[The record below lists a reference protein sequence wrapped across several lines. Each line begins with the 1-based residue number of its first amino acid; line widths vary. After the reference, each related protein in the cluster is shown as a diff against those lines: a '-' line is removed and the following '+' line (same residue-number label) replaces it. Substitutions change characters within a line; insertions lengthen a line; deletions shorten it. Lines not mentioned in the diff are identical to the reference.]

1 MEDLSLRRLRYFLAV
16 AEHRHFGKAAARL
29 FISQPSLSA
38 EVKRLERDLG
48 VTLLERSS
56 RAVRL
61 TPAGARLQDDAA
73 RLLAEAGALR
83 RNVLRPSAMSGR
95 LTIGFVNTMLHRG
108 LPEVARV
115 FTASYP
121 EVDIH
126 LVELSSA
133 EQAAKLDAGEIDL
146 AIGHDV
152 RTAAPTV
159 SAVVVDEQ
167 FAVALPAE
175 HPLAQEPSLA
185 VGQLAGEAL
194 IVFRREV
201 SPHYH
206 DTVIA
211 LCVSAGFS
219 PEIHHEV
226 MVWQSAIA
234 LVEDGLGVA
243 VVPSIHARLAA
254 TRPTSRGLVFA
265 QLSDAKI
272 TSKTYGRYLAD
283 GPAAPA
289 AQEFL
294 AALMHHL
301 ASSAR

>member
-1 MEDLSLRRLRYFLAV
+1 MDDLSLRRLRYFLAV
-16 AEHRHFGKAAARL
+16 ADHRHFGKAAARL

-48 VTLLERSS
+48 VTLFERSS

-61 TPAGARLQDDAA
+61 TAAGARLQDDAA
-73 RLLAEAGALR
+73 RLLADAGALR
-83 RNVLRPSAMSGR
+83 RNVLRTSPVSGR

-108 LPEVARV
+108 LPE
-115 FTASYP
+115 ASRLFAAAYP
-121 EVDIH
+121 EVELR

-159 SAVVVDEQ
+159 SVVVVDEQ
-167 FAVALPAE
+167 FAVALPVE
-175 HPLAQEPSLA
+175 HPLAQTPSLA

-211 LCVSAGFS
+211 ICVSAGFS
-219 PEIHHEV
+219 PTIRHEV

-234 LVEDGLGVA
+234 LVQDGLGIA
-243 VVPSIHARLAA
+243 IVPSVHAHLAA
-254 TRPTSRGLVFA
+254 ARPTSRRLAFA
-265 QLSDAKI
+265 QLSDARI
-272 TSKTYGRYLAD
+272 TSRTYGRYLA
-283 GPAAPA
+283 GGAAAPTV
-289 AQEFL
+289 QHFL
-294 AALMHHL
+294 GELMRYL
-301 ASSAR
+301 GGSGS